1 MCANTI
7 GFSSLEKRLLYCKIR
22 EADPL
27 TKAVCVLLLDVVR
40 RGVTKWPEE
49 ILKTN
54 PYAREYAHKINQE
67 EITCLFEIRENWNCV
82 INNIERNDWQKLARM
97 TFFQKDMD
105 AYKANRILKELL
117 KEEDIRKIYEFMIHR
132 PHFAKMLLE
141 NDKEHQMYRWRER
154 HPGRRETGYYFRGIV
169 ESYDSICAFAP
180 MNVARDKNGQFDPDA
195 WDKLFIGNK
204 ITTAVVG
211 VILDGDNARSLFMPG
226 RKRDEILSCVQK
238 NDWQTLC
245 DKYFPTELT
254 PQQSVPLEQALEK
267 FEPSEF
273 SEFFSYKLAIGRSIG
288 SVVVRAEPALKIP
301 VQKMAMNYVRR
312 MVLKTGNK
320 FRENNFGTGGKQR
333 S

>member
-7 GFSSLEKRLLYCKIR
+7 GFSLLEKRLLYCKIR

-27 TKAVCVLLLDVVR
+27 TKAVCVLLSDVVR

-154 HPGRRETGYYFRGIV
+154 HPGRRETGYYFRGII
-169 ESYDSICAFAP
+169 ESYGSVCAFAP
-180 MNVARDKNGQFDPDA
+180 MNVARDENGQFDSDA

-226 RKRDEILSCVQK
+226 RKRDEILSCVRK

-254 PQQSVPLEQALEK
+254 PQQSVPLERALEK
-267 FEPSEF
+267 FEPTEF
-273 SEFFSYKLAIGRSIG
+273 SEFFSYKLAKGCSIG
-288 SVVVRAEPALKIP
+288 SVVVRAEPALKMP
-301 VQKMAMNYVRR
+301 VQKMAMDYVRR
-312 MVLKTGNK
+312 MAVKT
-320 FRENNFGTGGKQR
+320 RNNFDERTHGAGGKQR